1 MLIAFSSSAMT
12 AGRGASEKRWY
23 IDSLGKW
30 SCVSWLISISRYT
43 NNASHSE
50 YICLVLGFPS
60 KFTNTFIPLS
70 SYSNHSLFLGK
81 INTFFFFFGTRILS
95 TSKLDQKLLT
105 PLKFT
110 SIPCLSIRSYQVYLI
125 CREKSRVTNIFFERW
140 IDRRWNG
147 GRVSEGHVVEGRLLS
162 ILWKSRRSLSR
173 LSIHA
178 ALFARRSKAE
188 IRAPPGAA
196 VHSSSRATES
206 T

>member
-43 NNASHSE
+43 NNASHFE
-50 YICLVLGFPS
+50 YICFVLGFPS

-95 TSKLDQKLLT
+95 TSKLDQKLL
-105 PLKFT
+105 KFT
-110 SIPCLSIRSYQVYLI
+110 SIPMLIYSKLSSLFNL
-125 CREKSRVTNIFFERW
+125 SRKISNIFFERW
-140 IDRRWNG
+140 IGRERR
-147 GRVSEGHVVEGRLLS
+147 
-162 ILWKSRRSLSR
+162 KS
-173 LSIHA
+173 
-178 ALFARRSKAE
+178 
-188 IRAPPGAA
+188 
-196 VHSSSRATES
+196 
-206 T
+206 